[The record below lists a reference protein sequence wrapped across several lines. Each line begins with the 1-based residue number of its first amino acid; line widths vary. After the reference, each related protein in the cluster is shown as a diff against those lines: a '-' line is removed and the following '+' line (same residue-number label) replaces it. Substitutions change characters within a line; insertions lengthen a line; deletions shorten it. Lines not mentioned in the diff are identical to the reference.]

1 MTTPKDPR
9 ATTNGSTSG
18 HPVLAIGPHQLHHV
32 TDDLVTVTAPVGEN
46 TVLSVQP
53 DGTLE
58 TRPAGAQGPY
68 ELALLKVD
76 RLVYAPLGVGGPVY
90 LLPYADAIP
99 NA

>member
-1 MTTPKDPR
+1 MSDSNRAASLTTG
-9 ATTNGSTSG
+9 AAAVT
-18 HPVLAIGPHQLHHV
+18 AIGPHQLNRI
-32 TDDLVTVTAPVGEN
+32 TEALVTVTYPAGQT

-76 RLVYAPLGVGGPVY
+76 RLVYAPIGDAGAVY
-90 LLPYADAIP
+90 LLPYSDEIP
-99 NA
+99 NV